1 MGLSGFPGDDL
12 QGGLVMCRSV
22 KLVRWALEFL
32 QRGGVGA
39 VRYSDVPGGG
49 PGGDGLCGAVEA
61 GRLLEAVM
69 CLPVE
74 RHLALMAQ
82 VHADDVRQGPAVW
95 RDLASFVWHVPVAEA
110 KRCGVRVADIQAYGR
125 EASDWMVRKWMRPG
139 DGSWREFGRLFD
151 CDHKTAEAYFS
162 RVFDPLLGS
171 WLASACAEIDA
182 AVDDI
187 FDSLPIA
194 A

>member
-1 MGLSGFPGDDL
+1 
-12 QGGLVMCRSV
+12 MCRSV

-82 VHADDVRQGPAVW
+82 VHADDVREGPAVW
-95 RDLASFVWHVPVAEA
+95 RDLASFVRHALGDDA
-110 KRCGVRVADIQAYGR
+110 LRYGR
-125 EASDWMVRKWMRPG
+125 EGSDWMVRKWMRPH
-139 DGSWREFGRLFD
+139 DGSWREFGRLFG
-151 CDHKTAEAYFS
+151 CRHETAEAYFS
-162 RVFDPLLGS
+162 RAFDPLLGG